1 MATREIIYSLL
12 SLFSKGHLSH
22 TTQQVVYMYIATD
35 KNKKNLE
42 KQYVAN

>member
-12 SLFSKGHLSH
+12 SLFSKGHLWH
-22 TTQQVVYMYIATD
+22 TTQQVVFIATE
-35 KNKKNLE
+35 KKINLE